1 MEYAIGNLDKYFN
14 NTQKLMDML
23 KANIKDL
30 ALQQIHMP
38 ALERI
43 PLFRTDFSPDF
54 LKRLSRIVQVE
65 IKKPMEVLLSDN
77 AYDRDKN
84 FYIIFDGSVEITI
97 KTAVTEKPIVLKKKD
112 FFGEFGFITG
122 SKRQATVRT
131 LEFCE
136 LFVIKRS
143 VFLELLKIAT

>member
-23 KANIKDL
+23 KADIKDL
-30 ALQQIHMP
+30 ALQQIHIP

-43 PLFRTDFSPDF
+43 PLFKTHFSPDF

-65 IKKPMEVLLSDN
+65 IKKPMEVLLNDN
-77 AYDRDKN
+77 SYDKDKN
-84 FYIIFDGSVEITI
+84 FYIVFDGSVEITI
-97 KTAVTEKPIVLKKKD
+97 KTSETPVKILKKRD

-143 VFLELLKIAT
+143 VFLELLKNAT

>member
-97 KTAVTEKPIVLKKKD
+97 KTTENPVKILKKKD

-143 VFLELLKIAT
+143 VFLELLKNAT

>member
-14 NTQKLMDML
+14 DTQELMKML
-23 KANIKDL
+23 KVNIKDL

-43 PLFRTDFSPDF
+43 PVFRNDFSPDF
-54 LKRLSRIVQVE
+54 LKRLSRIVKVE
-65 IKKPMEVLLSDN
+65 IKKPMEVLLKD
-77 AYDRDKN
+77 DRDKK
-84 FYIIFDGSVEITI
+84 FYIIFDGSVEISI
-97 KTAVTEKPIVLKKKD
+97 KTSENPVTILKRKD

-136 LFVIKRS
+136 LFAIERRE
-143 VFLELLKIAT
+143 FLELLKNAT